1 MSMSSTNGSY
11 GWPRNY
17 YPFLAE
23 LLGLPGLESDPLAR
37 RVLRQPSDISYTY
50 GHRAYF
56 WPRCPDFLDD
66 VLDLPGLHSLD
77 LRDCIDEDGEPVQV
91 WSFFT
96 ASLEEYKQ
104 VDTSNLLDI
113 KTAKK
118 LRKKVWSRENKPR
131 WFKLVS
137 PERDSRKGIN
147 TPYQKLLSKR
157 NGIAIGFRAS
167 SDPHNYDHVV
177 AELRKQKGLESLEL
191 RQCIGAHGEKI
202 NIWALFTQRSWM
214 MWKAG
219 LPDETTLELTRKKL
233 QIERHSKPD
242 SYPLDSIF

>member
-1 MSMSSTNGSY
+1 MSLSSTNGSY

-37 RVLRQPSDISYTY
+37 RVLRQPSDISYAY

-66 VLDLPGLHSLD
+66 VLDFPGLHSLD

-96 ASLEEYKQ
+96 ASLKEYKQ

-113 KTAKK
+113 ETAKK
-118 LRKKVWSRENKPR
+118 LRKK
-131 WFKLVS
+131 
-137 PERDSRKGIN
+137 
-147 TPYQKLLSKR
+147 KR

-202 NIWALFTQRSWM
+202 NIWALFTQCSWM

-219 LPDETTLELTRKKL
+219 LPEETMLELVRKKL
-233 QIERHSKPD
+233 QIEPHSKPD